1 MKSLSTVK
9 ESFVNVGTTK
19 LFCRTIGKGN
29 PLIVLHGGPGL
40 SQDYLQPHLYR
51 LAENNLVI
59 FYDQRGCG
67 QSTGEINAKT
77 INIQTFVADLDI
89 IRQAFN
95 FQKVSI
101 LGHSWGGLLAMHYAI
116 AHPHHVEKLILSN
129 AMPASSEDN
138 VLFDQERSRRL
149 APYQKELEAMQ
160 HTKEFAEGNPEIMEK
175 VFRMI
180 FRIYCYHPERANL
193 LNLRMTSTAYL
204 SYSKVYET
212 FQENFFDK
220 SFNLYD
226 ALQLLKIPTLI
237 IHGDA
242 DPIPSMTAQK
252 IHKSMKSSNYLL
264 MKNCG
269 HFPFVEDPDAYFE
282 PLEKFL

>member
-269 HFPFVEDPDAYFE
+269 HFPFVEDPDVYFE
-282 PLEKFL
+282 HLRKIF